1 LQCHIFRDVL
11 PYLRDAG
18 TSLLWLKRRFGGSGQ
33 TGDVVLVIDAN
44 ISSRINLMR
53 ILLISGIVFVHVP
66 FDPQTSPF
74 LGANGFIDWVR
85 VFLGDSLFR
94 VGVPCLSAIS
104 GYLMFRRGL
113 DAFDYGTTIR
123 SKART
128 VLLPFLIWNLSFLA
142 LVLLA
147 QKSGIGFGYLPDAIN
162 ASPREMATLAFAIE
176 GLPIN
181 VPLYFLR
188 DLLLCIV
195 LAPVLGILIKRYP
208 LTILALFFAYAVLPV
223 PNGIFLKKSILFGF
237 SCGIYASLHQID
249 IRALDRH
256 AAMISTLF
264 LMATVMLATALY
276 WTGPD
281 YPVWIDM
288 LRSLTAIG
296 GIVGSW
302 AISVI
307 LIRSRLGERLSRSQ
321 GLSFWIFC
329 AHYPLLI
336 AFWMVWNRAAQPSL
350 YPLFYFS
357 APILALLI
365 LVAAH
370 KVAKRLTPKLHAVLT
385 GSRTDRSP
393 SATMRKPDT
402 GTNQKGWPDTHSPKE
417 KATR

>member
-1 LQCHIFRDVL
+1 
-11 PYLRDAG
+11 
-18 TSLLWLKRRFGGSGQ
+18 
-33 TGDVVLVIDAN
+33 
-44 ISSRINLMR
+44 MR
-53 ILLISGIVFVHVP
+53 IVLISGIVFVHVP

-113 DAFDYGTTIR
+113 DAFDYGKTIR

-142 LVLLA
+142 LVLLG

-162 ASPREMATLAFAIE
+162 AGPRELATLAFAVE

-188 DLLLCIV
+188 DLLLCIA

-208 LTILALFFAYAVLPV
+208 LTTLAIFFVYAVLPV

-237 SCGIYASLHQID
+237 SCGIYASLHQVN
-249 IRALDRH
+249 IRSLDRH
-256 AAMISTLF
+256 AAVISTLF
-264 LMATVMLATALY
+264 LAAAAILATGLY

-288 LRSLTAIG
+288 LRSLTAIC
-296 GIVGSW
+296 GIAGSW
-302 AISVI
+302 AISAI
-307 LIRSRLGERLSRSQ
+307 LIRPRLGQRLSQSE

-329 AHYPLLI
+329 AHYPLLV
-336 AFWMVWNRAAQPSL
+336 AFWMLWNRAAHPGL

-357 APILALLI
+357 TPVLALLI
-365 LVAAH
+365 LAASH
-370 KVAKRLTPKLHAVLT
+370 NAAKRLTPKLHAVLT
-385 GSRTDRSP
+385 GSRAGR
-393 SATMRKPDT
+393 SATKRMPENRSSRESWATCPY
-402 GTNQKGWPDTHSPKE
+402 SPKE

>member
-1 LQCHIFRDVL
+1 
-11 PYLRDAG
+11 
-18 TSLLWLKRRFGGSGQ
+18 
-33 TGDVVLVIDAN
+33 
-44 ISSRINLMR
+44 MR

-74 LGANGFIDWVR
+74 LGANGFIDWLR

-113 DAFDYGTTIR
+113 DAFDYGKTIR

-142 LVLLA
+142 LVVLV
-147 QKSGIGFGYLPDAIN
+147 QKGGIGFGYLPDAIN
-162 ASPREMATLAFAIE
+162 AAPRDLATLTFAIE

-195 LAPVLGILIKRYP
+195 LAPVLAILIKRYP
-208 LTILALFFAYAVLPV
+208 LIMLAIFFVYAVLPI

-237 SCGIYASLHQID
+237 SCGIYASLHQVN
-249 IRALDRH
+249 IRAFDRH
-256 AAMISTLF
+256 AASISALF
-264 LMATVMLATALY
+264 LTATIMLAIALY

-281 YPVWIDM
+281 YPVWVDI
-288 LRSLTAIG
+288 LRSLTAVC
-296 GIVGSW
+296 GIAGSW
-302 AISVI
+302 AISAI
-307 LIRSRLGERLSRSQ
+307 LIRSRLGQQLSGSE

-336 AFWMVWNRAAQPSL
+336 AFWMLWNRAAHPAL
-350 YPLFYFS
+350 YPLFYF
-357 APILALLI
+357 ATPILALLI
-365 LVAAH
+365 LVASHTA
-370 KVAKRLTPKLHAVLT
+370 AKRLAPKLHAVLT
-385 GSRTDRSP
+385 GSRTGG
-393 SATMRKPDT
+393 SASAAKRMTENGGLSDT
-402 GTNQKGWPDTHSPKE
+402 TSPKE
-417 KATR
+417 KAIR